1 MNILIGTSPFCCR
14 DKTVSLLQQAGITPS
29 TTLDLVDEQTLSQA
43 TVLLAN
49 HSVAAAIV
57 LYAPLDMALE
67 HAIAQSVPVE
77 QALVSWQQN
86 TSQLVRFYKQHRT
99 GVLLASLADVFAA
112 PQAFV
117 NACANRWPSLTLD
130 DNEPVSSEVKPAPFY
145 QLLAYALQI
154 HVPALQTLSQQ
165 LTALTQPLTYHHPAP
180 TSLPVDVGELV
191 SHYQHA
197 VSAQKQLPALMEQL
211 YTLQQECEQ
220 GKQKLDEQQQEN
232 QLLLE
237 QLFSVQEEL
246 DSRLQEHEKQRTYQQ
261 QQQTL
266 TQQLEKKQQAHVK
279 EKQELQNQNA
289 RLQEQ
294 WNSLQQEYEQE
305 KQRQDELRQENQLL
319 LEQLFA
325 VQEELESHYL
335 ASRQQDSQQQPGSS
349 SSDDQHTHN
358 ANVPLLKRQL
368 QKWTTKKALRR
379 KLADLHNSPLFDPKW
394 YLAQYPDI
402 ATNVKFRKNPALHY
416 LKFGGFEGR
425 NPSPHFNSAAYL
437 ALNPDVQAEGFN
449 PLLHY
454 LRFGQAENRHTG
466 QS

>member
-14 DKTVSLLQQAGITPS
+14 DKTASLLQLAGITPS

-49 HSVAAAIV
+49 HSVAAIV

-67 HAIAQSVPVE
+67 HAIAQGVPVE

-86 TSQLVRFYKQHRT
+86 TSQLVHFYKQHRT
-99 GVLLASLADVFAA
+99 GVLLASLAEVFAA

-130 DNEPVSSEVKPAPFY
+130 DNGPVSPEVKPAPFY
-145 QLLAYALQI
+145 QLLAHALRI
-154 HVPALQTLSQQ
+154 NVPALQTLSQQ

-191 SHYQHA
+191 SHYQNA
-197 VSAQKQLPALMEQL
+197 VSAQKKLPVLMEQL
-211 YTLQQECEQ
+211 HTLQQEYEQ
-220 GKQKLDEQQQEN
+220 EKQKLDKQQQEN

-237 QLFSVQEEL
+237 QLFAVQEEL
-246 DSRLQEHEKQRTYQQ
+246 DSRLQEHDKQRAYQQ
-261 QQQTL
+261 QQQQAL
-266 TQQLEKKQQAHVK
+266 IQQLEKKQQAHVK
-279 EKQELQNQNA
+279 DKQELQNQNA
-289 RLQEQ
+289 RLQGQ
-294 WNSLQQEYEQE
+294 WNTLQQEYEQE
-305 KQRQDELRQENQLL
+305 KQKQDELRQENQLL

-335 ASRQQDSQQQPGSS
+335 ASRQQESQQQPVSS
-349 SSDDQHTHN
+349 SSNDQHTHN
-358 ANVPLLKRQL
+358 TNVSLIKRQL
-368 QKWTTKKALRR
+368 QKWATKKALRR
-379 KLADLHNSPLFDPKW
+379 KLADLHNSTLFDPKW

-402 ATNVKFRKNPALHY
+402 ATDVKFRKNPALHY

-437 ALNPDVQAEGFN
+437 ALNPDVQAEGVN

-454 LRFGQAENRHTG
+454 LRFGQEENRHTG
-466 QS
+466 